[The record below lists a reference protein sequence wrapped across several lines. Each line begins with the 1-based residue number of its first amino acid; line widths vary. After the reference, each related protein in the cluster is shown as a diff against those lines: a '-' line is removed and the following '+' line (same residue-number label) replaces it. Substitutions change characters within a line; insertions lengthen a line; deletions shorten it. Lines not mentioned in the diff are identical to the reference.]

1 MIGQVRGVAGAPVT
15 LRGYAMEF
23 GQAVCALEFSLDEG
37 ATWKT
42 YATPDM
48 RDDLNVDWTFTFTP
62 EHAGAYA
69 VLVRAVDAAGTRTP
83 SPARV
88 EVLVA

>member
-1 MIGQVRGVAGAPVT
+1 MIGQVQGVAGTPVT

-23 GQAVCALEFSLDEG
+23 GRSVCALEFSLDEG
-37 ATWKT
+37 ATWRT
-42 YATPDM
+42 YATPGT
-48 RDDLNVDWTFTFTP
+48 RDNLNVDWTFTFTP
-62 EHAGAYA
+62 ERAGSYV